1 MGMTLKS
8 GSFLH
13 RRSFLQD
20 GAAVGAGLLGLD
32 LLAACGS
39 PTTTSGMVTPSKAP
53 QRGGAVPGGN
63 PPRCG
68 ALLASFQRDKT
79 DESGR

>member
-13 RRSFLQD
+13 RRSLLQD

-39 PTTTSGMVTPSKAP
+39 PTTTSGVVTPSNCPGTTAGRSSSRQEPAP
-53 QRGGAVPGGN
+53 
-63 PPRCG
+63 C
-68 ALLASFQRDKT
+68 LCLARLFS
-79 DESGR
+79 